1 MIALLA
7 GAALG
12 AGAFVAIET
21 RVARPMLDL
30 SLFRIARFVGVQVLP
45 VSTCCCYIV
54 LLVVLPLRFI
64 GVDGFS
70 EIDAGWLML
79 AISAPMLIVPFIA
92 ATLTRWL
99 SAGVIS
105 GFGPCSRRPEP
116 CGWASRCAAARG
128 RGDRADD
135 RDRRRGRDAVG
146 LMDGLSVSVVPKERA
161 GMATGIFSTT
171 RVAGEGIALAIVGA
185 VLAGPRGRG

>member
-1 MIALLA
+1 
-7 GAALG
+7 
-12 AGAFVAIET
+12 
-21 RVARPMLDL
+21 MLDL

-105 GFGPCSRRPEP
+105 GSGPVRGGRRVA
-116 CGWASRCAAARG
+116 GHRCAAARG

-146 LMDGLSVSVVPKERA
+146 LMDGCR
-161 GMATGIFSTT
+161 
-171 RVAGEGIALAIVGA
+171 
-185 VLAGPRGRG
+185 

>member
-105 GFGPCSRRPEP
+105 GFGPVRGGRARVA
-116 CGWASRCAAARG
+116 GHRAA
-128 RGDRADD
+128 
-135 RDRRRGRDAVG
+135 RRRGAAAIAPMIVIGVG
-146 LMDGLSVSVVPKERA
+146 A
-161 GMATGIFSTT
+161 GMPWG
-171 RVAGEGIALAIVGA
+171 
-185 VLAGPRGRG
+185 

>member
-1 MIALLA
+1 
-7 GAALG
+7 
-12 AGAFVAIET
+12 
-21 RVARPMLDL
+21 MLDL

-105 GFGPCSRRPEP
+105 GPLF
-116 CGWASRCAAARG
+116 AAAG
-128 RGDRADD
+128 
-135 RDRRRGRDAVG
+135 AVW
-146 LMDGLSVSVVPKERA
+146 L
-161 GMATGIFSTT
+161 
-171 RVAGEGIALAIVGA
+171 GIALRGG
-185 VLAGPRGRG
+185 AGPRRSRR